1 MPKIN
6 SETKVMLDLI
16 KGVLKSPFLLILA
29 LFGKR
34 KFSEAFRP
42 LNDFFKGFLEP
53 RSTVYLCFSL
63 ILTFILSFVF
73 FNYFE
78 VFVLYPGDF
87 LSSRFFSLF
96 THGFLHA
103 NLTHLLSNLL
113 IIYVFGR
120 LVEKE
125 FGSKIMIATYFFGLV
140 FAGLFASIINLFQGI
155 IIGSVGA
162 SGAAMALVAAGTLF
176 RPFSLS
182 FIALIPLPVFVIGWI
197 TVLSDITGVL
207 NASND
212 GIGYFAHIGGFLST
226 ILLFLMLGRIK
237 DLRKGLLVNLALII
251 IYLSYLIYF

>member
-1 MPKIN
+1 MSKIN
-6 SETKVMLDLI
+6 SETKLLLDLI
-16 KGVLKSPFLLILA
+16 IGILKSPFILILA

-34 KFSEAFRP
+34 KLREATKP
-42 LNDFFKGFLEP
+42 LKEFTNGLLEP
-53 RSTVYLCFSL
+53 KATVYICLSL
-63 ILTFILSFVF
+63 IITFVLSFVF

-78 VFVLYPGDF
+78 VFVLYPSDF
-87 LSSRFFSLF
+87 LSARFFSLI

-103 NLTHLLSNLL
+103 NISHLLSNLL

-125 FGSKIMIATYFFGLV
+125 FGSKKLVATYFFGLV
-140 FAGLFASIINLFQGI
+140 FAGLFASVINLTQGTNV
-155 IIGSVGA
+155 GSVGA

-182 FIALIPLPVFVIGWI
+182 FIALIPLPVFVIGWLA
-197 TVLSDITGVL
+197 VLSDITGVL

-226 ILLFLMLGRIK
+226 IILFSLLKETKELK
-237 DLRKGLLVNLALII
+237 KGILINLILI
-251 IYLSYLIYF
+251 LAYLIYIIYF